1 MDWTIWVTC
10 AISVL
15 LISNAFWIVVAMRPR
30 QSKVILRSDV
40 ESRLR
45 TARYLTAEDRSQAER
60 ALTGMPASRYWFL
73 LVLIDDIE
81 EGRRSASI
89 LNYEMLRWESD
100 ASLAS

>member
-1 MDWTIWVTC
+1 MDWTYWMTV
-10 AISVL
+10 SVL
-15 LISNAFWIVVAMRPR
+15 LAIILLLVVVALRRPSR
-30 QSKVILRSDV
+30 CTPVLRSDV

-60 ALTGMPASRYWFL
+60 ALTGMPAERYWFL
-73 LVLIDDIE
+73 LGLIDDIE